1 MRSNI
6 FFYTRFRHLFKIF
19 LYYLPIEKMS
29 SFVTNEINLRQV
41 AIKKNKIPK
50 MSIRFHPI
58 SRYFEHLLQRLS
70 FVLAEKNFAKKN
82 IIR

>member
-1 MRSNI
+1 
-6 FFYTRFRHLFKIF
+6 
-19 LYYLPIEKMS
+19 MS

-41 AIKKNKIPK
+41 AIKKNKIPN

-70 FVLAEKNFAKKN
+70 FVLAEKSFAKK
-82 IIR
+82 IFIRLRQFHTIMPEFLTIVSV

>member
-1 MRSNI
+1 
-6 FFYTRFRHLFKIF
+6 
-19 LYYLPIEKMS
+19 MS

-70 FVLAEKNFAKKN
+70 FVLAEKSFAKKVF
-82 IIR
+82 IRLRQFHTITPEFLTIVSV